1 MPDARGP
8 DDLPRGKSGKG
19 SADRHAGAGQTA
31 IVLPAGAGEG
41 SSDRP
46 SLSMRKYL
54 RFLRPS
60 ITDRSPER
68 YRRARVIDFAIVVAI
83 AGLVAWIV
91 YMTYRAWGVFLR

>member
-8 DDLPRGKSGKG
+8 DDLPRGKSGKA
-19 SADRHAGAGQTA
+19 SADQRVGAGQTA
-31 IVLPAGAGEG
+31 VVLAAGAGER

-46 SLSMRKYL
+46 SSSMRKYL

-60 ITDRSPER
+60 VTDHSPTR
-68 YRRARVIDFAIVVAI
+68 YWRARVIDFAIVLAI